1 MVAGSDLTSAGSR
14 SGESN
19 APVVPGRLPLLGHTM
34 SLLDRPFSF
43 LSSLRSHG
51 EVVRIYLGPLP
62 VYLVTTPELA
72 WQVLAIDADKFDKGM
87 VFDKIRPLFGNG
99 ILNSDGDFHRRQ
111 RRLVQPAFHRKQIAG
126 YVQTMARAAAD
137 LVESWRPGDVVAV
150 DKRMENLALT
160 IVGRALF
167 STDLGRHVVAE
178 AQRSMP
184 ILAKYVIV
192 RAFSPTLVERLPIPV
207 NRRFDEAATRFR
219 RVVAEVIA
227 AARAEGK
234 DHGDVLSMLLR
245 ARDEGTGEGMSDQ
258 QVHDEVVT
266 ILTAGSETTAVALAW
281 FFHELGQHPEIEQRF
296 HAEIDQVLAGRP
308 VGDLGLDDIPRL
320 EYTDRIISEVLRK
333 YPLLILMRRARTDLD
348 LGSVR
353 IPRGTEVALSQYAIH
368 HDPSLYPEPARFDPD
383 RWLPDRATRLPNGA
397 FIPFGAGVRHCPGH
411 SFARTEIAIVAATV
425 AARWRLVPVA
435 GKPVHPKLS
444 TTMRPNRL
452 PMVATPRHLQS
463 R

>member
-1 MVAGSDLTSAGSR
+1 MVVGSDVANSGSR
-14 SGESN
+14 SGDSI

-34 SLLDRPFSF
+34 SLLDRPFRF

-72 WQVLAIDADKFDKGM
+72 WQVLATDADKFDKGM

-126 YVQTMARAAAD
+126 YVQTMASAAAD

-192 RAFSPTLVERLPIPV
+192 RAFSPTLVERLPIPA

-219 RVVAEVIA
+219 QVVAEVIT

-245 ARDEGTGEGMSDQ
+245 ARDEITGEGMSDQ

-308 VGDLGLDDIPRL
+308 ASALSLDDIPRL
-320 EYTDRIISEVLRK
+320 AYTDRIISEVLRK

-348 LGSVR
+348 LGSVP

-383 RWLPDRATRLPNGA
+383 RWLPDRAARLPNGA

-452 PMVATPRHLQS
+452 PMVAMPRHPES

>member
-1 MVAGSDLTSAGSR
+1 MVAGSDLRSPGSR

-126 YVQTMARAAAD
+126 YVQTMATAAAD

-192 RAFSPTLVERLPIPV
+192 RAFSPTLVERLPIPA

-245 ARDEGTGEGMSDQ
+245 ARDEITGEGMSDQ

-281 FFHELGQHPEIEQRF
+281 FFHEVGQHPEIEQRF

-308 VGDLGLDDIPRL
+308 ASDLGLDDIPKL

-348 LGSVR
+348 LGGVR
-353 IPRGTEVALSQYAIH
+353 IPRGTEVALSQYSIH

-383 RWLPDRATRLPNGA
+383 RWLPDRAARLPNGA

-452 PMVATPRHLQS
+452 PMIAVPRHLQS

>member
-1 MVAGSDLTSAGSR
+1 MVVGPDVASHGSR
-14 SGESN
+14 SGKGI

-34 SLLDRPFSF
+34 SLLGKPFQF

-62 VYLVTTPELA
+62 VYLVTSPELA
-72 WQVLAIDADKFDKGM
+72 WQMLATDADKFDKGM

-99 ILNSDGDFHRRQ
+99 LLNSNGDFHRRQ

-126 YVQTMARAAAD
+126 YVHTMARAASD

-150 DKRMENLALT
+150 DKRMENLALAV
-160 IVGRALF
+160 VGRALF
-167 STDLGRHVVAE
+167 STELGRHVIAE

-184 ILAKYVIV
+184 ILAKYVVV
-192 RAFSPTLVERLPIPV
+192 RAFSPTLVERLPIPA
-207 NRRFDEAATRFR
+207 NRRFDEAAARFR

-234 DHGDVLSMLLR
+234 DHGDVLSMLLQ
-245 ARDEGTGEGMSDQ
+245 ARDEDTGEGMSDQ

-266 ILTAGSETTAVALAW
+266 ILTAGAETTAVALAW

-296 HAEIDQVLAGRP
+296 HSEIDHVLAGRP
-308 VGDLGLDDIPRL
+308 VADLGLEDIPRL
-320 EYTDRIISEVLRK
+320 EYTERIISEVLRK
-333 YPLLILMRRARTDLD
+333 YPLLILMRRARTDID

-353 IPRGTEVALSQYAIH
+353 IRRGTEVALSQYAIH

-383 RWLPDRATRLPNGA
+383 RWLPDRASTLPNGA
-397 FIPFGAGVRHCPGH
+397 FIPFGAGVHHCPGY
-411 SFARTEIAIVAATV
+411 SFARTEIAIVAVTV
-425 AARWRLVPVA
+425 AARWRLAPVA
-435 GKPVHPKLS
+435 GKPVHPKLT

-452 PMVATPRHLQS
+452 PMIAMPRHT
-463 R
+463 